1 MARSLHRHA
10 LKLEIPSQLKRIP
23 FRLWV
28 ILGTVL
34 IAISLIIGLNGRPL
48 TFFSVPMHN
57 PEENISSMELL
68 HNHWRYLPGSW
79 RVREGLHVGAIP
91 FKIVNQDGTGGQ
103 ANSPLNLYGV
113 HLETTGDFK
122 LKAQLADVSDG
133 ATIGLYGE
141 VPIIYDEFR
150 YERNS
155 LLISFTSNQLHVE
168 AWQGGSQVPTVDTN
182 FVLPEGDENRKLEI
196 TRSSNSITLEVDD
209 TPVGTVQAGN
219 VFTSGKVWFGAGA
232 DKKAWTLTSL
242 KAEQTGTDRLRVVDA
257 LDIKTPSYFVS
268 DGLQQLVSKKRPD
281 LKIGAA
287 MALAPLV
294 SDAQY
299 REVALGGNFGIMTLE
314 NVAKAQFIHPT
325 PGTFAFQ
332 ETDAM
337 VSLARRHN
345 MQVHG
350 HALVFGEA
358 LPKWLQDLPTTTP
371 AERERVIEKMNQHIK
386 TIVSRY
392 AGKIVSWDVVNEPL
406 ADYDEFEQGQL
417 LRDHVFNRALPED
430 YIVDAFKIAHAT
442 DPRAQLY
449 INEFGLEADDD
460 RWEAFLPFIKRL
472 LAKGAPIDG
481 VGFQAH
487 VYEPGDETDLSTLKR
502 HMQELAKLGLKARIS
517 ENDVYKHPGQ
527 AAQYAV
533 NLQACLESPNC
544 TSYTTWGISD
554 RYNMFKDDDTL
565 EFGEDFLW
573 DANMK
578 PTAAVEQMRQ
588 LLR

>member
-1 MARSLHRHA
+1 
-10 LKLEIPSQLKRIP
+10 
-23 FRLWV
+23 
-28 ILGTVL
+28 
-34 IAISLIIGLNGRPL
+34 
-48 TFFSVPMHN
+48 
-57 PEENISSMELL
+57 MELL
-68 HNHWRYLPGSW
+68 QNHWRYLPGSW

-103 ANSPLNLYGV
+103 ANHPVNLYGV

-155 LLISFTSNQLHVE
+155 LQLSFWGNQLHAL
-168 AWQGGSQVPTVDTN
+168 AWQNGSQTPTIDTS
-182 FVLPEGDENRKLEI
+182 FPLPEGDESRRLEI
-196 TRSSNSITLEVDD
+196 TRSNDTITLEVDNY
-209 TPVGTVQAGN
+209 PIGPIQAGSI
-219 VFTSGKVWFGAGA
+219 FTSGEVWLGASA

-242 KAEQTGTDRLRVVDA
+242 KAEPTGGAKLKIIDTLG
-257 LDIKTPSYFVS
+257 IKEPTAT
-268 DGLQQLVSKKRPD
+268 DGLQQLVSQKRPD

-314 NVAKAQFIHPT
+314 NAAKAQFIHPT
-325 PGTFAFQ
+325 PGNYAFQ

-337 VSLARRHN
+337 VSLAKRHN

-358 LPKWLQDLPTTTP
+358 LPGWFQGLPTSTP
-371 AERERVIEKMNQHIK
+371 SEREQVIEKMNQHIK

-406 ADYDEFEQGQL
+406 ADYDEFEKGQL

-430 YIVDAFKIAHAT
+430 YIVEAFKTARKA
-442 DPRAQLY
+442 DPDAQLY

-460 RWEAFLPFIKRL
+460 RWEAFLPFVKRL

-487 VYEPGDETDLSTLKR
+487 VYEAGDETDLDTLKQ
-502 HMQELAKLGLKARIS
+502 HMGELAKLGLKARIS

-554 RYNMFKDDDTL
+554 RYNMFKDDGKL

-573 DANMK
+573 DVGMK

-588 LLR
+588 VLR

>member
-1 MARSLHRHA
+1 MAHSLERRT
-10 LKLEIPSQLKRIP
+10 LKFELTAQLKRIP
-23 FRLWV
+23 LRFWAV
-28 ILGTVL
+28 LGTILAAV
-34 IAISLIIGLNGRPL
+34 SLIIGFNGRPL
-48 TFFSVPMHN
+48 SFFSVPMHN
-57 PEENISSMELL
+57 FEENISGMELL
-68 HNHWRYLPGSW
+68 QNHWRYLPGSW
-79 RVREGLHVGAIP
+79 RVHEGLHIGAIP
-91 FKIVNQDGTGGQ
+91 FKIVDQDGTGGQ
-103 ANSPLNLYGV
+103 ANRPLNLYGA

-122 LKAQLADVSDG
+122 LKAQLANISDG
-133 ATIGLYGE
+133 TAIGLYGE
-141 VPIIYDEFR
+141 VPIVYDEFR

-155 LLISFTSNQLHVE
+155 LLLSFTGSQLHVE
-168 AWQGGSQVPTVDTN
+168 AWQSGSQTPTIDTN
-182 FVLPEGDENRKLEI
+182 FPLPEGDENRRLEI
-196 TRSSNSITLEVDD
+196 TRSSGSIILEVDD
-209 TPVGTVQAGN
+209 SHVGTVQAGD
-219 VFTSGKVWFGAGA
+219 VFNSGKVWFGASA

-242 KAEQTGTDRLRVVDA
+242 KAEQVGTAKLKLVDA
-257 LDIKTPSYFVS
+257 LDIKAPTLTS
-268 DGLQQLVSKKRPD
+268 DGLQQLASLRRPD

-294 SDAQY
+294 SDAEY
-299 REVALGGNFGIMTLE
+299 REIALGGNFGIMTLE

-325 PGTFAFQ
+325 PGNFAFQ

-337 VSLARRHN
+337 VSLAKRHN

-358 LPKWLQDLPTTTP
+358 MPKWLQDLPTSTLS
-371 AERERVIEKMNQHIK
+371 ERERVIEKMNQHIK
-386 TIVSRY
+386 TIVGRY

-430 YIVDAFKIAHAT
+430 YIVEAFNTAHEA

-487 VYEPGDETDLSTLKR
+487 VYESGDETDLNTLKQ
-502 HMQELAKLGLKARIS
+502 HMKELAKLGLKARIS
-517 ENDVYKHPGQ
+517 ENDVYKHSGQ
-527 AAQYAV
+527 ATQYAV

-554 RYNMFKDDDTL
+554 RYNMFKDGDSL

-578 PTAAVEQMRQ
+578 PTTAVEQMRQ
-588 LLR
+588 VLRK